1 VVEKSAVPVT
11 GIAVTAEW
19 RRQDPPDDERMRRL
33 EAVEEFAAGL
43 ADQTSEQIGREAAR
57 ALAEVRAERDMRP
70 P

>member
-1 VVEKSAVPVT
+1 
-11 GIAVTAEW
+11 
-19 RRQDPPDDERMRRL
+19 MRRL

-43 ADQTSEQIGREAAR
+43 ADQTPEQIGREAAR